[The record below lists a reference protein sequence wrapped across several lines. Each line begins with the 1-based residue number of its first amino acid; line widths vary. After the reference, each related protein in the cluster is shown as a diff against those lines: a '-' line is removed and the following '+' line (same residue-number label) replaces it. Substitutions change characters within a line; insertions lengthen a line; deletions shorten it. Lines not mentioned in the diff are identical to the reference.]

1 MATLTYAYTDSTAV
15 VGPLALR
22 SEPGTY
28 DPVSYTHLDVY
39 KRQVLTGAVASGQ
52 LGAVAWAIALPLL
65 AGRLVMWWQDGEPS
79 WPVVG
84 GVGLAATVM
93 TAAEPLTWVA
103 VVAAVGVLAW
113 RLRHGWIR
121 PAVAAV
127 SPLLLLVTPFTAEL
141 ARFPGRL
148 LTGTE
153 PLLVPTNA
161 MSRIEL
167 LLGRAA
173 PEAAPV
179 WVAAATLGVIW
190 LLALTGAVLNLSLI
204 HI

>member
-1 MATLTYAYTDSTAV
+1 M
-15 VGPLALR
+15 
-22 SEPGTY
+22 
-28 DPVSYTHLDVY
+28 
-39 KRQVLTGAVASGQ
+39 
-52 LGAVAWAIALPLL
+52 
-65 AGRLVMWWQDGEPS
+65 
-79 WPVVG
+79 
-84 GVGLAATVM
+84 
-93 TAAEPLTWVA
+93 
-103 VVAAVGVLAW
+103 
-113 RLRHGWIR
+113 
-121 PAVAAV
+121 

-179 WVAAATLGVIW
+179 WVAAATPVSYTHLDVYKRQRLERAAVREW
-190 LLALTGAVLNLSLI
+190 RADRASVCLLYTSRCV
-204 HI
+204 